1 MIYIS
6 QNDINNMI
14 SNNRIILIRYIYI
27 YDVTDFNDHP
37 GSYKCLVNKC
47 GKNVKYDFDFHS
59 YDAKKLWKKYCIGTI
74 QKQELCIIM

>member
-6 QNDINNMI
+6 QNNINNMI
-14 SNNRIILIRYIYI
+14 LDKRIILIRKKYI

-47 GKNVKYDFDFHS
+47 GRNVEYDYDFHS
-59 YDAKKLWKKYCIGTI
+59 YNAKKLWKKYCIGTT
-74 QKQELCIIM
+74 QKQSFCIIM